1 MPAPVLHTAENATRR
16 ELWWGS
22 IRLLFSLLALALLIV
37 PLIRELPLGQT
48 TRTSLLA
55 GLLVAVAFYWLYA
68 GLGYRALLLIQ
79 LALFSA
85 AAAFLSVKLLLVGV
99 GVHRLSILRRVAR
112 ILVLAGAGCAAV
124 NLGAMLLALM
134 RRRRGLRVV

>member
-1 MPAPVLHTAENATRR
+1 MPKPVPHTAENATRT

-22 IRLLFSLLALALLIV
+22 IRLLISLLALALLIV

-55 GLLVAVAFYWLYA
+55 WLLVAVAFYWLYA
-68 GLGYRALLLIQ
+68 GLGYRPLLLIQ

-85 AAAFLSVKLLLVGV
+85 AAAILSVKLLLVGV
-99 GVHRLSILRRVAR
+99 GIYRLSILRRFAR
-112 ILVLAGAGCAAV
+112 VLLLIGAGCAAV
-124 NLGAMLLALM
+124 NLGAMMLALL
-134 RRRRGLRVV
+134 RRRRGLRVI